1 MSVGSSFNRVD
12 AQAKVTGKARYTD
25 DLTMLGMRF
34 AKYVRSPIAHGKVR
48 RIDISKALAYPGV
61 DAVFTYEDVPNFIF
75 PTAGH
80 AHSLDPNKLDVADR
94 HLLTSHVRHQGD
106 GVAIVVARDQLT
118 AEQAVELVEV
128 DYEAL
133 PVMTTAKQALA
144 EGAYP
149 LHPSGNLLK
158 QHSIVTGDI
167 DQAFSESDVVLE
179 GAYHTPIHQHCHMET
194 VVSYAYME
202 KEDHIIIVSSTQI
215 PHIVRRV
222 VAISLGIPWSHVRV
236 IKPYIGGGFGCKQD
250 VLEEPMCAFLTMKLG
265 GIPVKIELTRE
276 ECFTASRTRHSFDIL
291 GKIGLTQDGV
301 INAYALDVKS
311 NTGGYASHGH
321 SIAAAAANKI
331 PYIYPRLVFGYKAL
345 TFYSN
350 MPNAGAMRGYGA
362 PQATFALECLIE
374 EAAQKL
380 GMDSVDFRLKNVAR
394 LGDLNPV
401 NKKEIKSCGITECL
415 TRGREIFDWDKRRA
429 ACQNQTGPVRRG
441 VGVACFSYGSN
452 TYPAGVEVSGARLV
466 MNQDG
471 TVNLQVSATEIGQ
484 GADTVFA
491 QMAADVLGIPDTW
504 VRTISTQ
511 DTDISPFDP
520 GAFASRQSYTVGPA
534 ILEAATLLKEKII
547 AHAAWMMGQPV
558 WGMTIRNGNLVY
570 EHRPDDVMMSVPE
583 VSMSAYYNQDFGQPI
598 FAEAS
603 YKTRTNPPSF
613 GCTFVDVEVDLPL
626 CKVTIKDILN
636 LHDSGRILNPQLAEG
651 QVHGGMGMAIGGALF
666 EEMLVD
672 AESGIVLNDNLLDY
686 KFPTILDLPDL
697 QCSFVE
703 TYEPQSAFGNKSLGE
718 PPIISPGPAIRNAVW
733 MATGVKIDELPI
745 TPKRLYEHLARAG
758 LI

>member
-1 MSVGSSFNRVD
+1 MPVGSSPKRVD
-12 AQAKVTGKARYTD
+12 AQAKVSGKARYTD
-25 DLTMLGMRF
+25 DLTMPGMRF
-34 AKYVRSPIAHGKVR
+34 AKYVRSPIAHGKVK
-48 RIDISKALAYPGV
+48 RIDVSKAAAFPGV
-61 DAVFTYEDVPNFIF
+61 DAVFTFADVPRFLF

-80 AHSLDPNKLDVADR
+80 AYSLDPNKRDVADR
-94 HLLTSHVRHQGD
+94 YLLTDHVRHHGD

-118 AEQAVELVEV
+118 AERAVELVDVE
-128 DYEAL
+128 YEDL
-133 PVMTTAKQALA
+133 PVMTTADQALA
-144 EGAYP
+144 DGAYP
-149 LHPSGNLLK
+149 LHPGGNVLK
-158 QHSIVTGDI
+158 QTAVLSGDI
-167 DQAFSESDVVLE
+167 EQAFAASDLVLE
-179 GAYHTPIHQHCHMET
+179 GDYHTPIHQHCHMET
-194 VVSYAYME
+194 VISYAYME
-202 KEDHIIIVSSTQI
+202 KDDHIIIVSSTQI

-222 VAISLGIPWSHVRV
+222 VGISLGIPWSNVRV
-236 IKPYIGGGFGCKQD
+236 VKPYLGGGFGRKQD

-276 ECFTASRTRHSFDIL
+276 ECFTASRTRHSFDIK
-291 GKIGLTQDGV
+291 GKMGVSRDGT
-301 INAYALDVKS
+301 IKAYELDVKS

-331 PYIYPRLVFGYKAL
+331 PYLYPRLVFGYKAL

-350 MPNAGAMRGYGA
+350 LPNAGAMRGYGA
-362 PQATFALECLIE
+362 PQATFALESLVE
-374 EAAQKL
+374 EAAYKL
-380 GMDSVDFRLKNVAR
+380 GMDPVDFRLKNVAR
-394 LGDLNPV
+394 LGDCNPV

-415 TRGREIFDWDKRRA
+415 TRGRETFGWDKRRA
-429 ACQNQTGPVRRG
+429 ACLEQSGPIRRG

-466 MNQDG
+466 MNQDA

-491 QMAADVLGIPDTW
+491 QMAADVLCIPDSW

-511 DTDISPFDP
+511 DTDVSPFDP
-520 GAFASRQSYTVGPA
+520 GAFASRQSYVVGPA

-547 AHAAWMMGQPV
+547 AHAALMSGQPALNLS
-558 WGMTIRNGNLVY
+558 IRDGKVVFIS
-570 EHRPDDVMMSVPE
+570 RPDYVLYEMPE
-583 VSMSAYYNQDFGQPI
+583 VVMNAYYNQDQGQPF
-598 FAEAS
+598 FAESS

-613 GCTFVDVEVDLPL
+613 GCTFVEVEVDMPL
-626 CKVTIKDILN
+626 CKVTIKNILN
-636 LHDSGRILNPQLAEG
+636 VHDSGRILNPDLAVG

-666 EEMLVD
+666 EEMLID
-672 AESGIVLNDNLLDY
+672 AKSGLVLNDNLLDY

-697 QCSFVE
+697 HCAFVD
-703 TYEPQSAFGNKSLGE
+703 THEPQSAFGNKSLGE
-718 PPIISPGPAIRNAVW
+718 PPIISPGPALRNAIW

>member
-1 MSVGSSFNRVD
+1 MPVGSPILRVD

-34 AKYVRSPIAHGKVR
+34 AKYVRSPIAHGKVK
-48 RIDISKALAYPGV
+48 RIDISKAAAYPGV
-61 DAVFTYEDVPNFIF
+61 DAVFTYEDVPGFLF

-80 AHSLDPNKLDVADR
+80 AYSLDPAKLDVADR
-94 HLLTSHVRHQGD
+94 YLLTNHVRHHGD
-106 GVAIVVARDQLT
+106 AVAIVVARDQLT

-128 DYEAL
+128 EYDEL
-133 PVMTTAKQALA
+133 PVITTAEQALA
-144 EGAYP
+144 EDAYP
-149 LHPSGNLLK
+149 LHPGGNLLK
-158 QHSIVTGDI
+158 QHSIVTGDLER
-167 DQAFSESDVVLE
+167 AFAESDLVLE
-179 GAYHTPIHQHCHMET
+179 GDYHTPIHQHCHMET
-194 VVSYAYME
+194 VISYAYME

-222 VAISLGIPWSHVRV
+222 VATSLGIPWSHVCV
-236 IKPYIGGGFGCKQD
+236 IKPYLGGGFGCKQD

-276 ECFTASRTRHSFDIL
+276 ECFTASRTRHSFDIK
-291 GKIGLTQDGV
+291 GKMGVSRDGT
-301 INAYALDVKS
+301 IKAYELDVKS

-321 SIAAAAANKI
+321 SIASAAANKI
-331 PYIYPRLVFGYKAL
+331 PYIYPRLAFGYKAL

-350 MPNAGAMRGYGA
+350 LPNAGAMRGYGA
-362 PQATFALECLIE
+362 PQATFALESLVE

-380 GMDSVDFRLKNVAR
+380 GMDSVDFRLKNVAQ
-394 LGDLNPV
+394 LGDCNPV

-415 TRGREIFDWDKRRA
+415 TRGREMFGWDKRRA
-429 ACQNQTGPVRRG
+429 ACLEQSGPIRRG

-466 MNQDG
+466 MNQDA

-484 GADTVFA
+484 GADTVFG
-491 QMAADVLGIPDTW
+491 QMAADVLCIPDTW

-511 DTDISPFDP
+511 DTDVSPFDP
-520 GAFASRQSYTVGPA
+520 GAFASRQSYVVGPA
-534 ILEAATLLKEKII
+534 ILEAATLLKEKIV
-547 AHAAWMMGQPV
+547 AHAALMSGQPARNL
-558 WGMTIRNGNLVY
+558 TIRDGKVVY
-570 EHRPDDVMMSVPE
+570 ISRPDYVLYEMPQVVMN
-583 VSMSAYYNQDFGQPI
+583 AYYNQDQGTPF

-603 YKTRTNPPSF
+603 HKTRTNPPSF
-613 GCTFVDVEVDLPL
+613 GCTFVEVEVDIPL

-636 LHDSGRILNPQLAEG
+636 LHDSGRILNPQTAEG
-651 QVHGGMGMAIGGALF
+651 QVQGGMGMAIGGALF
-666 EEMLVD
+666 EEMLID
-672 AESGIVLNDNLLDY
+672 AKTGVVLNDNLLDY

-697 QCSFVE
+697 QCSFVDAH
-703 TYEPQSAFGNKSLGE
+703 EPQSAFGNKSLGE
-718 PPIISPGPAIRNAVW
+718 PPIISPGPALRNAIW

>member
-1 MSVGSSFNRVD
+1 MAVGSSLKRVD
-12 AQAKVTGKARYTD
+12 AQAKVSGKARYTD

-34 AKYVRSPIAHGKVR
+34 AKYVRSPIAHGKVK
-48 RIDISKALAYPGV
+48 RIDVSKAAAFPGV
-61 DAVFTYEDVPNFIF
+61 DAVFTFADVPRFIF

-94 HLLTSHVRHQGD
+94 YLLTDHVRHHGD

-118 AEQAVELVEV
+118 AERAVELVEV
-128 DYEAL
+128 EYEEL
-133 PVMTTAKQALA
+133 PVMTTAGQALSD
-144 EGAYP
+144 GAYP
-149 LHPSGNLLK
+149 LHPGGNVLK
-158 QHSIVTGDI
+158 QSAIVTGDI
-167 DQAFSESDVVLE
+167 EQTFAASDLVLE
-179 GAYHTPIHQHCHMET
+179 GEYHTPINQHCHMET
-194 VVSYAYME
+194 VISYAYME
-202 KEDHIIIVSSTQI
+202 KDDHIIIVSSTQI

-222 VAISLGIPWSHVRV
+222 VGISLGIPWSHVRV
-236 IKPYIGGGFGCKQD
+236 IKPYLGGGFGCKQD

-276 ECFTASRTRHSFDIL
+276 ECFIASRTRHSFDIKA
-291 GKIGLTQDGV
+291 KIGVNRDGT
-301 INAYALDVKS
+301 IKAYQLDIKS

-331 PYIYPRLVFGYKAL
+331 PYIYPRLVFGFKAL

-350 MPNAGAMRGYGA
+350 LPNAGAMRGYGA
-362 PQATFALECLIE
+362 PQATFALESLIE
-374 EAAQKL
+374 EAAHKL

-394 LGDLNPV
+394 LGDCNPV

-415 TRGREIFDWDKRRA
+415 TRGRQMFDWDSRRA
-429 ACQNQTGPVRRG
+429 ACLEQGGPIRRG

-452 TYPAGVEVSGARLV
+452 TYPACVEVSGARLV

-491 QMAADVLGIPDTW
+491 QMAADVLCIPDAW

-511 DTDISPFDP
+511 DTDVSPFDP

-547 AHAAWMMGQPV
+547 AHAALMSGQPAL
-558 WGMTIRNGNLVY
+558 NLSICAGQVVY
-570 EHRPDDVMMSVPE
+570 SSRPDYVLYEMRE
-583 VSMSAYYNQDFGQPI
+583 VAMDAYYNQDQGQPF
-598 FAEAS
+598 FAES
-603 YKTRTNPPSF
+603 SHKTRTNPPSF
-613 GCTFVDVEVDLPL
+613 GCTFVEVEVDMPL

-636 LHDSGRILNPQLAEG
+636 VHDSGRILNPDLAQG

-666 EEMLVD
+666 EEMLID
-672 AESGIVLNDNLLDY
+672 AKTGLVLNDNLLDY

-697 QCSFVE
+697 HCAFVE
-703 TYEPQSAFGNKSLGE
+703 THEPQSAFGNKSLGE
-718 PPIISPGPAIRNAVW
+718 PPIISPGPALRNAIW

-745 TPKRLYEHLARAG
+745 TPKRLYEHLASAG

>member
-149 LHPSGNLLK
+149 LHPGGNLLK